1 MQRHIQIFRVFF
13 ALAVL
18 LCLFVGCA
26 SADADAP
33 QTENG
38 AFVITARRRDIA
50 SEPVATSAPV
60 ADDPAF
66 LAKLA
71 AAASTEVAA
80 SAETAET
87 AEVTAPTETAAET
100 TALSTRAAPAADA
113 DYVCN
118 KNSKKF
124 HLPTCNSVGDI
135 KPANRVDYH
144 GTREELLAKGYA
156 PCKRCMP

>member
-1 MQRHIQIFRVFF
+1 MKIHIQIFRVIF

-18 LCLFVGCA
+18 LFPLVGCA
-26 SADADAP
+26 SADAGAP

-38 AFVITARRRDIA
+38 AFIITARRRDMV
-50 SEPVATSAPV
+50 SEPAVTSAPV

-71 AAASTEVAA
+71 AAASTEAA
-80 SAETAET
+80 ATTEA
-87 AEVTAPTETAAET
+87 AAVTETAAET
-100 TALSTRAAPAADA
+100 TALSTRTAPAADA